1 MATEQLA
8 ELVMRAQ
15 QGDGEAFA
23 VLYERYA
30 PKVHAFLRRR
40 LNGSDDVVED
50 LTSDVFVKLYQ
61 KLDCYV
67 ERGLPFTAW
76 LYRMAHNTLV
86 DYLRSQKGAYTTPLE
101 GAAEVAESSS
111 GTAFGRV
118 LDRQTLAPALARLTP
133 EQRQAVE
140 LRFLAGLSVAE
151 TAVRIGRSEEAVKK
165 LQARGLA
172 RLRRYLTPTGA
183 AADRQVILA
192 A

>member
-1 MATEQLA
+1 MGTEQLA

-15 QGDGEAFA
+15 QGDGEAFV
-23 VLYERYA
+23 VLYEHYA

-40 LNGSDDVVED
+40 LNCSDDVVED

-61 KLDCYV
+61 KLDRYV
-67 ERGLPFTAW
+67 ERGVPFTSW
-76 LYRMAHNTLV
+76 LYRLAHNTFIDYVRMHKSALV
-86 DYLRSQKGAYTTPLE
+86 TPLE
-101 GAAEVAESSS
+101 EVAEVADRHGGS
-111 GTAFGRV
+111 AFRRV
-118 LDRQTLAPALARLTP
+118 LDRQTLAPALACLTS

-140 LRFLAGLSVAE
+140 LRFLAGLSTAE

-172 RLRRYLTPTGA
+172 RLRRHLTPTGA